1 MKDMLSEE
9 ELKLVDNVTI
19 LLKEYIAAI
28 DKKDERKIKLIAGKF
43 RKAYR
48 NL

>member
-9 ELKLVDNVTI
+9 ELKLVDKVTI
-19 LLKEYIAAI
+19 LLEDYIAAI

-48 NL
+48 DL